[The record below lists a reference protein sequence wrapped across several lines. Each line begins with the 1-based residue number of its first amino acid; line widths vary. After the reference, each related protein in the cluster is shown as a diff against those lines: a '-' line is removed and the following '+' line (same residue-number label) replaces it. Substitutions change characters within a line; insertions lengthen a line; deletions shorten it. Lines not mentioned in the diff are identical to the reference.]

1 MNEEKLQKKLQEVI
15 EFCKMYIEKNTDLK
29 IFTFKEI
36 KKFNNKNNKKD
47 LQYIEELENEFIYE
61 IGEERFKEILSVK
74 ERYFKKD

>member
-15 EFCKMYIEKNTDLK
+15 EFFKIYIEKNTDLK

-36 KKFNNKNNKKD
+36 KKFNNENNKKD